1 MSSETPISI
10 PQPASAT
17 SKRSSSPVSLTINTT
32 NLQPPISHNRSTSNT
47 LTIGSHDTTISGAS
61 TLVPN
66 SPVILT
72 AENKAF
78 RNVEDISARISVL
91 SLRDT
96 ATEPTPIGTAYNIAL
111 TRYSAARRNTTC
123 CITACPNHL
132 RRH

>member
-96 ATEPTPIGTAYNIAL
+96 ATDTAADILPSTYPD
-111 TRYSAARRNTTC
+111 RYSLQYCTHAGPA
-123 CITACPNHL
+123 PS
-132 RRH
+132 